1 MSQKWWKNSVVY
13 QIYPRSFYDSNGDGI
28 GDIPGITQK
37 LDYLADLGI
46 DVIWLS
52 PVYESPN
59 DDNGYDIS
67 NYQGIMPE
75 FGTMSDFDRLLT
87 EAHLRNI
94 RIMMDVVINHSS
106 DEHAW
111 FIESRSSKDNE
122 KRDYYIWR
130 PAKEDGS
137 PPNNWGAAFG
147 GSAWQFDEE
156 TEEYYLHLF
165 SPKQPDL
172 NWEHGPLRE
181 EVYRMMNFWLE
192 KGVDGFR
199 LDVVNFISKTEGLPD
214 GPNGDGSVH
223 FMNGPR
229 IHEHLHEMNQRT
241 FSAYST
247 ITVGE
252 MPGVTVEEAKMYTG
266 KDRAELDMVF
276 HFEHVGLGDG
286 QYGKWSPGEWSL
298 VQLKDIFNK
307 WEVGLEQ
314 DGWNSLYW
322 SNHDQPRALS
332 RWLKGHLTS
341 GNHKRAA
348 KMLATCLHFMKGTPY
363 IYQGEEIGMTNVEFE
378 DIKQYRDI
386 ETLNAYRDLV
396 ETEKLSSEAFFKA
409 AYERSRDNART
420 PMQWNTNEHGGF
432 TTGTPWIEINPN
444 YEFINAEEEKENP
457 HGIFHYYKQLIAL
470 RKEMLIMVEGSFLLI
485 YPEHPAVFAYKRIYE
500 GEELLVLCNFTDK
513 TQPLRLEQE
522 YYQKAEFVI
531 GNTFPKSLEPLLVL
545 EPYEALVFHLKK

>member
-1 MSQKWWKNSVVY
+1 MTQKWWKNSVVY
-13 QIYPRSFYDSNGDGI
+13 QIYPRSFNDSNGDGI
-28 GDIPGITQK
+28 GDIPGITEK
-37 LDYLADLGI
+37 LDYLAELGI

-52 PVYESPN
+52 PVYVSPN

-67 NYQGIMPE
+67 DYQEIMPE
-75 FGTMSDFDRLLT
+75 FGTMADFDRLLT

-94 RIMMDVVINHSS
+94 RIMMDVVVNHSS
-106 DEHAW
+106 DEHSW
-111 FIESRSSKDNE
+111 FIESRSSKDND

-130 PAKEDGS
+130 PGKADGT

-147 GSAWQFDEE
+147 GSAWQYDEK
-156 TEEYYLHLF
+156 TDEYYLHLF

-172 NWEHGPLRE
+172 NWEYPPLRE
-181 EVYRMMNFWLE
+181 KVYKMMNFWLE

-199 LDVVNFISKTEGLPD
+199 LDVINFISKANGLPD

-229 IHEHLHEMNQRT
+229 IHEFLQEMNQRT
-241 FSAYST
+241 FSSYST

-252 MPGVTVEEAKMYTG
+252 MPGVTVEEAKKYTG
-266 KDRAELDMVF
+266 KDREELDMVF

-286 QYGKWSPGEWSL
+286 AYGKWSPGNWSL
-298 VQLKDIFNK
+298 VQLKEIFNK
-307 WEVGLEQ
+307 WEVGLEH

-332 RWLKGHLTS
+332 RWIKGNVTS

-363 IYQGEEIGMTNVEFE
+363 IYQGEEIGMTNVEFQN
-378 DIKQYRDI
+378 ISQYRDI

-396 ETEKLSSEAFFKA
+396 ETRKLSQEEFYQAT
-409 AYERSRDNART
+409 YERSRDNART
-420 PMQWNTNEHGGF
+420 PMQWNENTHAGF
-432 TTGTPWIEINPN
+432 TTGTPWIDVNPN
-444 YEFINAEEEKENP
+444 YAVINAQKDVENP

-470 RKEMLIMVEGSFLLI
+470 RKELSIIVEGSFLLI
-485 YPEHPAVFAYKRIYE
+485 YPDHPSVFAYKRMFK
-500 GEELLVLCNFTDK
+500 GEELLVLCNFSDEN
-513 TQPLRLEQE
+513 QPLRLEQE
-522 YYQKAEFVI
+522 YYQKAEYII
-531 GNTFPKSLEPLLVL
+531 GNTYAKSLEPLVVL
-545 EPYEALVFHLKK
+545 EPYEAIVYHLKK